1 MEKAKLLDRLLY
13 LYNNVTFSVDI
24 NQKKVSFIMKGIE
37 TLGTD
42 LDYESFAK
50 VFFDSLKIVQS
61 EKAKLVRF
69 LNNLKP
75 SETPFTLPVEYL
87 SISSSPIRVTY
98 KGFRY
103 SENDVLFAVT
113 IQDDSRSDYLDP
125 LTRSYS
131 KTFIIEKVREAIDS
145 NRQFSMMIVDIDNF
159 KLFNDTYGHMF
170 GDIVLVEAVASI
182 SSVLKNNG
190 HIARI
195 GGDEFL
201 IIYYGD
207 NDYDN
212 VHHACKTIRDSITEL
227 SSNNVKQAEITA
239 TMGCTS
245 FPKDGTDY
253 ETLFKKADKALYRGK
268 KKGRNCFIIY
278 SEEKCGP
285 LTDEYDSKEKTMD
298 RLFTNSTNYNIIA
311 GVLEILNRDFGLTKN
326 IYEALSLIGS
336 YFLLD
341 RIVFS
346 SQNPDN
352 LVNTS
357 DLVWYQPRITKYP
370 VKIAPNSEKALWKQT
385 LDKTGMLKL
394 VQVHA
399 NKTLPV
405 YPILER
411 DKTSALLAFELNG
424 EGKIFGLVRYEMC
437 SINKFWQ
444 QQDVASLMLISKI
457 FTIKLNKEYNDN
469 KHLKELYFDEITDIY
484 NYTKWRKE
492 AIDFISKNP
501 NVDYSVLSFNIVG
514 FRNLNEVLGTKTCDE
529 ILVLIANKLKTIDC
543 EGVIYARETDDKFL
557 VFFPCH
563 DKEYIE
569 KLLESVY
576 EYVKN
581 NNHTKKPI
589 VLNAGVYLANAS
601 EGLTNSID
609 KANIARK
616 SNKKNQYLSY
626 YSLELAEIEKE
637 KLLMELHMHEAKEK
651 GEFLLYLQPKFDT
664 KRNVL
669 VGAEALTRWNYNFE
683 KILTPNLFIPLFEE
697 NGFIT
702 ELDYQVFE
710 NVCKFQRMIL
720 NEKKKP
726 VVISVNVSRYQ
737 SDFDEYIER
746 IESIRKNYR
755 ISSSLIE
762 IEITE
767 GMYTDNVVTISKFID
782 DLHSLGYHISMD
794 DFGSGYSNLAS
805 LASLNFD
812 IIKLDKGFCSDV
824 SNKKETAILS
834 FIMQLAKKLKMK
846 VLCEGVETQEYSDY
860 LKSIGCTLIQGYLF
874 DKPMISTDFK
884 TKYYDKE

>member
-1 MEKAKLLDRLLY
+1 
-13 LYNNVTFSVDI
+13 
-24 NQKKVSFIMKGIE
+24 
-37 TLGTD
+37 
-42 LDYESFAK
+42 
-50 VFFDSLKIVQS
+50 
-61 EKAKLVRF
+61 
-69 LNNLKP
+69 
-75 SETPFTLPVEYL
+75 
-87 SISSSPIRVTY
+87 
-98 KGFRY
+98 
-103 SENDVLFAVT
+103 
-113 IQDDSRSDYLDP
+113 
-125 LTRSYS
+125 
-131 KTFIIEKVREAIDS
+131 
-145 NRQFSMMIVDIDNF
+145 
-159 KLFNDTYGHMF
+159 
-170 GDIVLVEAVASI
+170 
-182 SSVLKNNG
+182 
-190 HIARI
+190 
-195 GGDEFL
+195 
-201 IIYYGD
+201 
-207 NDYDN
+207 
-212 VHHACKTIRDSITEL
+212 
-227 SSNNVKQAEITA
+227 
-239 TMGCTS
+239 
-245 FPKDGTDY
+245 
-253 ETLFKKADKALYRGK
+253 
-268 KKGRNCFIIY
+268 
-278 SEEKCGP
+278 
-285 LTDEYDSKEKTMD
+285 
-298 RLFTNSTNYNIIA
+298 
-311 GVLEILNRDFGLTKN
+311 
-326 IYEALSLIGS
+326 
-336 YFLLD
+336 
-341 RIVFS
+341 
-346 SQNPDN
+346 
-352 LVNTS
+352 
-357 DLVWYQPRITKYP
+357 
-370 VKIAPNSEKALWKQT
+370 
-385 LDKTGMLKL
+385 
-394 VQVHA
+394 
-399 NKTLPV
+399 
-405 YPILER
+405 
-411 DKTSALLAFELNG
+411 
-424 EGKIFGLVRYEMC
+424 
-437 SINKFWQ
+437 
-444 QQDVASLMLISKI
+444 MLISKI

-720 NEKKKP
+720 SEKKKP

-746 IESIRKNYR
+746 IESIRKKYR

-782 DLHSLGYHISMD
+782 DLHKLGYHISMD